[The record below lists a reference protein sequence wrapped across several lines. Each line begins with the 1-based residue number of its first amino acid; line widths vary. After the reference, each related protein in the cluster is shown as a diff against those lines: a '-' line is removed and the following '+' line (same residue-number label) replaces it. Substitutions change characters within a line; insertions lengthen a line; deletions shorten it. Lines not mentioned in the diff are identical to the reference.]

1 MSFFMST
8 SLTSEVKI
16 FSCIP
21 AVNVQTHQHVCCH
34 VMILTAP
41 PPNVIPHAS
50 SENIYTNI
58 ESCFIIT
65 CSLDEMIHG

>member
-1 MSFFMST
+1 MTT

-21 AVNVQTHQHVCCH
+21 AVNVKTHQHVCCH

-41 PPNVIPHAS
+41 PPPNVILHAS

-58 ESCFIIT
+58 ESCFINT
-65 CSLDEMIHG
+65 CSLDEMIHT

>member
-1 MSFFMST
+1 MTT

-34 VMILTAP
+34 VMILTAS
-41 PPNVIPHAS
+41 PNVIPHAS

-58 ESCFIIT
+58 ESYFIKK
-65 CSLDEMIHG
+65 CSLDEMIHT